1 MTIRKAKET
10 ADTKVFGKNCKV
22 LDNFKFFCIYK
33 ITRGHGKCRNIRKRS
48 RIEIASENYS
58 CQPRE
63 LIILHGLLLSWSPK
77 DRSSVYGEG
86 SSPVSE
92 DSNVWFL
99 GF

>member
-1 MTIRKAKET
+1 MTIKKAKET
-10 ADTKVFGKNCKV
+10 ADTKVFGKNRKV
-22 LDNFKFFCIYK
+22 LDNFKLSCIYK
-33 ITRGHGKCRNIRKRS
+33 ITRDHGKCRNIRKRS
-48 RIEIASENYS
+48 RIEIAPKNYS

-63 LIILHGLLLSWSPK
+63 IIILHGLPLSWSLK

-92 DSNVWFL
+92 HSNEWFL

>member
-22 LDNFKFFCIYK
+22 LNNFKFFCIYK
-33 ITRGHGKCRNIRKRS
+33 ITRGHGKCRNIHKPS
-48 RIEIASENYS
+48 RIEIASKNYS
-58 CQPRE
+58 CEPRE
-63 LIILHGLLLSWSPK
+63 IIILHGLLLSWSLK